1 VGWKADIIGSLRAF
15 PLLTRFGPGPLGHSA
30 SLGTRQAHDAELSR
44 YDAAFAGAGVSEN
57 GTAELI
63 NLIGLNCVRSF
74 GETKEPSLG
83 RTSCRGRGYV
93 SSTILPGVPID
104 LPGVST

>member
-1 VGWKADIIGSLRAF
+1 LGIPRA
-15 PLLTRFGPGPLGHSA
+15 LEHS
-30 SLGTRQAHDAELSR
+30 RPHDAELSR

-63 NLIGLNCVRSF
+63 NLIGLYCVHSF
-74 GETKEPSLG
+74 GETKEPSLLLG
-83 RTSCRGRGYV
+83 RTSCRGRGCV